1 MTKVD
6 DDVKVWVAA
15 RMLALE
21 NSEFSNADLAKTIA
35 KLFKDD
41 EKKMDRFAA
50 NHCVANT
57 SGAEGKHYNYLF
69 KVGPNR
75 YRLFRQGDPIEF
87 THATSPTMPE
97 VHRVPSEYKG
107 LYAGGQR
114 FPPELKPVGTPAHP
128 APHPRSA
135 KEHKKTTAPSATL
148 DSTLP
153 LRGLKLDTTGFD
165 AASPVSQA
173 RKTIFDMLFLEMGK
187 IGSRLEAQRGEN
199 FIINLPPFTGTV
211 YSLQILPVK
220 MPSGGTISHTAEIV
234 VELENHRT
242 LYIDIVEST
251 ARLEEIKS
259 HAFDAM
265 HLRKEK
271 RDRYGVLVFLK
282 GPHGMLREQV
292 EAICYSYDLFFGADA
307 NQVKD
312 AAKFYALK
320 SQILEWMAGKL
331 KPTAT
336 AV

>member
-1 MTKVD
+1 MTNVD

-21 NSEFSNADLAKTIA
+21 KPEFSNGDLAKTIS
-35 KLFKDD
+35 KMFKDD
-41 EKKMDRFAA
+41 EKKMERFVA
-50 NHCVANT
+50 NYCVANT
-57 SGAEGKHYNYLF
+57 AGSEGKHFNYLF
-69 KVGPNR
+69 KLGANR

-87 THATSPTMPE
+87 THATAPTMPE

-107 LYAGGQR
+107 LYSGGQR
-114 FPPELKPVGTPAHP
+114 FPPELKPVGTPAKP
-128 APHPRSA
+128 DSVVKPT
-135 KEHKKTTAPSATL
+135 KDNKKTSAPEPV
-148 DSTLP
+148 DPTLP

-199 FIINLPPFTGTV
+199 FVINLAPFNGTV
-211 YSLQILPVK
+211 YSLQNIPVK

-234 VELENHRT
+234 IELENHRT
-242 LYIDIVEST
+242 LYVDIVEST

-265 HLRKEK
+265 HLKKEK
-271 RDRYGVLVFLK
+271 KDRYGILLFLK

-320 SQILEWMAGKL
+320 AQILEWMAGKL